1 MKSRRPSRLERP
13 GSNGRSSRQKTA
25 LVDNKTRHDSAAE
38 NGTPEFHAHTRFTP
52 ETGGAPQCD
61 AHPRPGHRHP
71 HGHSNVAEPRWDP
84 KASVGSEAKECLQQ
98 ETLRTAT
105 AVGSQMELNQESQKL
120 RALGTSEM
128 HPKKSEFAEQW
139 EKDRKESTTVIR
151 FERSR
156 RVGTSCRRGTCGLGR
171 KDRRLVQRRSCP
183 MELDGAG
190 AIPLLMFLCLVTR
203 VLSPGCWSRVTCEW
217 CAGSWWSR
225 EHKQNTNHIQS
236 CNLMLNEFLSLCVC
250 VCMCVCAE
258 YVFQT
263 ASTR

>member
-128 HPKKSEFAEQW
+128 HPQKSEFAEQW
-139 EKDRKESTTVIR
+139 EKDGKESTTVIR

-171 KDRRLVQRRSCP
+171 KDRNGKGQKIGPTTKLSDGTGWCRSDTLTHVLVSCNSGAVTWVLVQSN
-183 MELDGAG
+183 L
-190 AIPLLMFLCLVTR
+190 R
-203 VLSPGCWSRVTCEW
+203 VVRW
-217 CAGSWWSR
+217 
-225 EHKQNTNHIQS
+225 
-236 CNLMLNEFLSLCVC
+236 
-250 VCMCVCAE
+250 
-258 YVFQT
+258 
-263 ASTR
+263 